1 MNSFEDKN
9 LKRIADALE
18 RLIPSPINLKNL
30 NSSNLFVWKTNPDQ
44 LINLENNNLLTLEML
59 IGINHNK
66 KVLYN
71 NTLQFAKGF
80 SANNVLLWGA
90 RGTGKSSLVK
100 LIHNKISSDY
110 NSLKLIQVK
119 KEDIPSLDRLLS
131 LLQQTQNNYNFII
144 YCDDLSFSDEN
155 DDFKI
160 LKVLLDGGLI
170 EKPRNVIFYC
180 TSNRK
185 HLIPRDM
192 SENVYSSISP
202 TEAVEEKVSLSDRF
216 GLILGFYPFSQDQFI
231 EMIINY
237 KNNYKIPISDEETIK
252 EAIEWQQTRGA
263 RSGRVAWQ
271 FILFLA
277 GKYEVNL

>member
-9 LKRIADALE
+9 LKRIADAIE

-30 NSSNLFVWKTNPDQ
+30 SSSNLFVLKTNPDQ

-119 KEDIPSLDRLLS
+119 KEDISL
-131 LLQQTQNNYNFII
+131 
-144 YCDDLSFSDEN
+144 
-155 DDFKI
+155 
-160 LKVLLDGGLI
+160 
-170 EKPRNVIFYC
+170 
-180 TSNRK
+180 
-185 HLIPRDM
+185 
-192 SENVYSSISP
+192 
-202 TEAVEEKVSLSDRF
+202 
-216 GLILGFYPFSQDQFI
+216 
-231 EMIINY
+231 
-237 KNNYKIPISDEETIK
+237 
-252 EAIEWQQTRGA
+252 
-263 RSGRVAWQ
+263 
-271 FILFLA
+271 
-277 GKYEVNL
+277 NL

>member
-9 LKRIADALE
+9 LKRIADALD
-18 RLIPSPINLKNL
+18 RLIPSPINLQNL

-44 LINLENNNLLTLEML
+44 LIDLENSSLLTLEML

-119 KEDIPSLDRLLS
+119 KEDISSLDRLLS
-131 LLQQTQNNYNFII
+131 ILKQIQNNLNFII

-192 SENVYSSISP
+192 SENVSSSISP
-202 TEAVEEKVSLSDRF
+202 TQELDEKVSLSDRF

-237 KNNYKIPISDEETIK
+237 KNNYKIPISDDETIK

>member
-1 MNSFEDKN
+1 MNSFENKN
-9 LKRIADALE
+9 LKRIADALD
-18 RLIPSPINLKNL
+18 RFIPPPINLKNL
-30 NSSNLFVWKTNPDQ
+30 NGSNLFVWKTNPDQ
-44 LINLENNNLLTLEML
+44 LIHLENSNLLTLEML
-59 IGINHNK
+59 IGINYNK
-66 KVLYN
+66 EILYN

-90 RGTGKSSLVK
+90 RGAGKSSLVK

-110 NSLKLIQVK
+110 SSLKLIQVK
-119 KEDIPSLDRLLS
+119 KEDISSLDRLLS
-131 LLQQTQNNYNFII
+131 LLKQTQDNYNFII

-192 SENVYSSISP
+192 SENISSSISP
-202 TEAVEEKVSLSDRF
+202 TESVEEKVSLSDRF

-252 EAIEWQQTRGA
+252 GAIEWQQTRGA

-277 GKYEVNL
+277 GKYEINL

>member
-9 LKRIADALE
+9 LKRIADALD
-18 RLIPSPINLKNL
+18 RLIPSPINLQNL
-30 NSSNLFVWKTNPDQ
+30 NSSNLFLWKTNPDQ
-44 LINLENNNLLTLEML
+44 LIDLENSTLLTLEML

-119 KEDIPSLDRLLS
+119 KEDISSLDRLLS
-131 LLQQTQNNYNFII
+131 ILKQIQNNLNFII

-192 SENVYSSISP
+192 SENVSSSISP
-202 TEAVEEKVSLSDRF
+202 TQEVEEKVSLSDRF

-237 KNNYKIPISDEETIK
+237 KNNYKIPISDDETIK

>member
-30 NSSNLFVWKTNPDQ
+30 SSSNLFVWKTNPDQ

-59 IGINHNK
+59 IGINNNK
-66 KVLYN
+66 KILYN

-80 SANNVLLWGA
+80 PANNVLLWGA

-131 LLQQTQNNYNFII
+131 LLQQTQDNYNFII

-192 SENVYSSISP
+192 SENLYSSISP

-277 GKYEVNL
+277 GKYEINL

>member
-9 LKRIADALE
+9 LKRIADALD
-18 RLIPSPINLKNL
+18 RLIPSPINLQNL

-44 LINLENNNLLTLEML
+44 LMDLENSSLLTLEML

-119 KEDIPSLDRLLS
+119 KEDISSLDRLLS
-131 LLQQTQNNYNFII
+131 ILKQTQNNLNFII

-192 SENVYSSISP
+192 SENVSSSISP
-202 TEAVEEKVSLSDRF
+202 TQEVEEKVSLSDRF

-237 KNNYKIPISDEETIK
+237 KNNYKIPISDDETIK

>member
-9 LKRIADALE
+9 LKRIADALD
-18 RLIPSPINLKNL
+18 RLIPSPINLQNL
-30 NSSNLFVWKTNPDQ
+30 NSSNLFLWKTNPDQ
-44 LINLENNNLLTLEML
+44 LIDLENSTLLTLEML

-119 KEDIPSLDRLLS
+119 KEDISSLDRLLS
-131 LLQQTQNNYNFII
+131 ILKQIQNNLNFII

-185 HLIPRDM
+185 HLIPRNM
-192 SENVYSSISP
+192 SENVSSSISP
-202 TEAVEEKVSLSDRF
+202 TQEVEEKVSLSDRF

-237 KNNYKIPISDEETIK
+237 KNNYKIPISDDETIK

>member
-1 MNSFEDKN
+1 MDSFENKN
-9 LKRIADALE
+9 LKRIADALD
-18 RLIPSPINLKNL
+18 RLIPSPINFQNF
-30 NSSNLFVWKTNPDQ
+30 NSSTLFVWKTNPDQ
-44 LINLENNNLLTLEML
+44 LIHIENSNLLTLEML
-59 IGINHNK
+59 IGINHNREL
-66 KVLYN
+66 LYN

-119 KEDIPSLDRLLS
+119 KEDISTLDRLLS
-131 LLQQTQNNYNFII
+131 LLKKTKDNYNFII

-155 DDFKI
+155 YDFKI

-192 SENVYSSISP
+192 SENVSSSISP
-202 TEAVEEKVSLSDRF
+202 TESVEEKVSLSDRF

-237 KNNYKIPISDEETIK
+237 KNNFNIPISDEETIK

-271 FILFLA
+271 FILFLV
-277 GKYEVNL
+277 GKYEINL

>member
-1 MNSFEDKN
+1 MNSFENKN
-9 LKRIADALE
+9 LKRIADALD
-18 RLIPSPINLKNL
+18 RFIPPPINLKNL
-30 NSSNLFVWKTNPDQ
+30 NGSNLFVWKTNPDQ
-44 LINLENNNLLTLEML
+44 LIHLENSNLLTLEML
-59 IGINHNK
+59 IGINYNK
-66 KVLYN
+66 EILYN

-90 RGTGKSSLVK
+90 RGAGKSSLVK

-119 KEDIPSLDRLLS
+119 KEDISSLDRLLS
-131 LLQQTQNNYNFII
+131 LLKQTQDNYNFII

-192 SENVYSSISP
+192 SENISSSISP
-202 TEAVEEKVSLSDRF
+202 TESVEEKVSLSDRF

-252 EAIEWQQTRGA
+252 GAIEWQQTRGA

-277 GKYEVNL
+277 GKYEINL

>member
-18 RLIPSPINLKNL
+18 RLIPSPINLQNL

-59 IGINHNK
+59 IGIDNNK
-66 KVLYN
+66 KILYN

-80 SANNVLLWGA
+80 PANNVLLWGA

-119 KEDIPSLDRLLS
+119 KENIPSLDRLLF
-131 LLQQTQNNYNFII
+131 LLQQTQDNYNFII

-192 SENVYSSISP
+192 SENLYSSISP

-277 GKYEVNL
+277 GKYEINL

>member
-18 RLIPSPINLKNL
+18 RLIPSPTNLQNL

-119 KEDIPSLDRLLS
+119 KEDISSLDRLLS
-131 LLQQTQNNYNFII
+131 ILKQTQNNLNFII

-155 DDFKI
+155 ADFKI

-192 SENVYSSISP
+192 SENVSSSISP
-202 TEAVEEKVSLSDRF
+202 TQELEEKVSLSDRF

-237 KNNYKIPISDEETIK
+237 KNNYKIPISDDETIK

-277 GKYEVNL
+277 GKFEVNL

>member
-9 LKRIADALE
+9 LKRIADALD
-18 RLIPSPINLKNL
+18 RLIPSPINLQNL

-44 LINLENNNLLTLEML
+44 LIDLENSSLLTLEML

-119 KEDIPSLDRLLS
+119 KEDISSLDRLLS

-192 SENVYSSISP
+192 SENVSSSISP

-237 KNNYKIPISDEETIK
+237 KNNYKIPISDDETIK

>member
-9 LKRIADALE
+9 LKRIADALD
-18 RLIPSPINLKNL
+18 RLIPSPINLQNL
-30 NSSNLFVWKTNPDQ
+30 NSSNLFLWKTNPDQ
-44 LINLENNNLLTLEML
+44 LIDLENSTLLTLEML

-119 KEDIPSLDRLLS
+119 KEDISSLDRLLS
-131 LLQQTQNNYNFII
+131 ILKQTQNNLNFII

-192 SENVYSSISP
+192 SENVPSSISP
-202 TEAVEEKVSLSDRF
+202 NQEVEEKVSLSDRF

-237 KNNYKIPISDEETIK
+237 KNNYKIPISDDETIK

-277 GKYEVNL
+277 GKFEVNL

>member
-9 LKRIADALE
+9 LKRIADALD
-18 RLIPSPINLKNL
+18 RLIPSPINLQNL
-30 NSSNLFVWKTNPDQ
+30 NSSNLFIWKTNPDQ
-44 LINLENNNLLTLEML
+44 LIGLENSSLLTLEML

-119 KEDIPSLDRLLS
+119 KEDISSLDRLLS
-131 LLQQTQNNYNFII
+131 ILKQIQNNLNFII

-192 SENVYSSISP
+192 SENVSSSISP
-202 TEAVEEKVSLSDRF
+202 TQEVEEKVSLSDRF

-237 KNNYKIPISDEETIK
+237 KNNYKIPISDDETIK

-277 GKYEVNL
+277 GKFEVNL

>member
-9 LKRIADALE
+9 LKRIADALD

-44 LINLENNNLLTLEML
+44 LIDLENSSLLTLEML
-59 IGINHNK
+59 IGIDHNK

-119 KEDIPSLDRLLS
+119 KEDISSLDRLLS
-131 LLQQTQNNYNFII
+131 ILKQTQDNLNFII
-144 YCDDLSFSDEN
+144 FCDDLSFSDEN

-185 HLIPRDM
+185 HLIPRNM
-192 SENVYSSISP
+192 SENVSSSISP
-202 TEAVEEKVSLSDRF
+202 TQEVEEKVSLSDRF

-237 KNNYKIPISDEETIK
+237 KNNYKIPISDDETIK

>member
-9 LKRIADALE
+9 LKRIADALD
-18 RLIPSPINLKNL
+18 RLIPIPINLQNL
-30 NSSNLFVWKTNPDQ
+30 NSSNLFIWKTNPDQ
-44 LINLENNNLLTLEML
+44 LIDLENSSLLTLEML

-119 KEDIPSLDRLLS
+119 KEDISSLDRLLS
-131 LLQQTQNNYNFII
+131 ILKQTQNNLNFII

-277 GKYEVNL
+277 GKYEINL

>member
-18 RLIPSPINLKNL
+18 RLIPPPINLQNL

-44 LINLENNNLLTLEML
+44 LIFIENSNLLTLEML

-66 KVLYN
+66 KTLYN
-71 NTLQFAKGF
+71 NTLKFARGF
-80 SANNVLLWGA
+80 PANNVLLWGA

-119 KEDIPSLDRLLS
+119 KEDISTLDRLLS
-131 LLQQTQNNYNFII
+131 LLKQTQDNYNFII

-192 SENVYSSISP
+192 SENVSSSISP

-231 EMIINY
+231 EIIINY
-237 KNNYKIPISDEETIK
+237 KDNYKIPISNEETIK

-277 GKYEVNL
+277 GKYEINL

>member
-30 NSSNLFVWKTNPDQ
+30 SSSNLFVWKTNPDQ

-59 IGINHNK
+59 IGINNNK
-66 KVLYN
+66 KILYN

-80 SANNVLLWGA
+80 PANNVLLWGA

-119 KEDIPSLDRLLS
+119 KENIPSLDRLLS
-131 LLQQTQNNYNFII
+131 LLQQTQDNYNFII

-155 DDFKI
+155 YDFKI

-192 SENVYSSISP
+192 SENVSSSISP

>member
-1 MNSFEDKN
+1 MNSFENKN
-9 LKRIADALE
+9 LKRIADALD
-18 RLIPSPINLKNL
+18 RLMPPPINLKNL
-30 NSSNLFVWKTNPDQ
+30 NGSNLFVWKTNPDQ
-44 LINLENNNLLTLEML
+44 LIHLENSNLLTLEML
-59 IGINHNK
+59 IGINYNK
-66 KVLYN
+66 EILYN

-90 RGTGKSSLVK
+90 RGAGKSSLVK

-119 KEDIPSLDRLLS
+119 KEDISSLDRLLS
-131 LLQQTQNNYNFII
+131 LLKQTQDNYNFII

-192 SENVYSSISP
+192 SENISSSISP
-202 TEAVEEKVSLSDRF
+202 TESVEEKVSLSDRF

-252 EAIEWQQTRGA
+252 GAIEWQQTRGA

-277 GKYEVNL
+277 GKYEINL

>member
-9 LKRIADALE
+9 LKRIADALD
-18 RLIPSPINLKNL
+18 RLIPPPINLQNL

-44 LINLENNNLLTLEML
+44 LIDLENSSLLTLEML

-119 KEDIPSLDRLLS
+119 KEDISSLDRLLS
-131 LLQQTQNNYNFII
+131 ILKQTQNNLNFII

-192 SENVYSSISP
+192 SENVSSSISP
-202 TEAVEEKVSLSDRF
+202 TQEVEEKVSLSDRF

-237 KNNYKIPISDEETIK
+237 KNNYKIPISDDETIK

>member
-1 MNSFEDKN
+1 MNSFENKN

-18 RLIPSPINLKNL
+18 RLIPPPINLKNL
-30 NSSNLFVWKTNPDQ
+30 NGSNLFVWKTNPDQ
-44 LINLENNNLLTLEML
+44 LIHLENSNLLTLEML

-66 KVLYN
+66 EILYN

-90 RGTGKSSLVK
+90 RGAGKSSLVK

-119 KEDIPSLDRLLS
+119 KEDISSLDRLLS
-131 LLQQTQNNYNFII
+131 LLKQTQDNYNFII

-192 SENVYSSISP
+192 SENISSSISP
-202 TEAVEEKVSLSDRF
+202 TESVEEKVSLSDRF

-237 KNNYKIPISDEETIK
+237 KNNYKIPISDEETITG
-252 EAIEWQQTRGA
+252 AIEWQQTRGA

-277 GKYEVNL
+277 GKYEINL

>member
-9 LKRIADALE
+9 LKRIADALD
-18 RLIPSPINLKNL
+18 RLIPPPINLQNL
-30 NSSNLFVWKTNPDQ
+30 NSSNLFIWKTNPDQ
-44 LINLENNNLLTLEML
+44 LIDLENSSLLTLEML

-119 KEDIPSLDRLLS
+119 KEDISSLDRLLS
-131 LLQQTQNNYNFII
+131 ILKQTQNNLNFII

-185 HLIPRDM
+185 HLIPRDI
-192 SENVYSSISP
+192 SENVSSSISP
-202 TEAVEEKVSLSDRF
+202 TQEVEEKVSLSDRF

-237 KNNYKIPISDEETIK
+237 KNNYKIPISDDETIK

-277 GKYEVNL
+277 GKFEVNL

>member
-1 MNSFEDKN
+1 MNSFEDNN
-9 LKRIADALE
+9 LKRIADALD
-18 RLIPSPINLKNL
+18 RLIPSPINLQNL
-30 NSSNLFVWKTNPDQ
+30 NSSNLFLWKTNPDQ
-44 LINLENNNLLTLEML
+44 LIDLENSSLLTLEML

-119 KEDIPSLDRLLS
+119 KEDISSLDRLLS
-131 LLQQTQNNYNFII
+131 ILKQIQNNLNFII

-160 LKVLLDGGLI
+160 LKVWLDGGLI

-192 SENVYSSISP
+192 SENVPSSISP
-202 TEAVEEKVSLSDRF
+202 NQEVEEKVSLSDRF

-237 KNNYKIPISDEETIK
+237 KNNYKIPISDDEIIK

>member
-1 MNSFEDKN
+1 MNSFENKN

-18 RLIPSPINLKNL
+18 RLIPPTINLKNL

-44 LINLENNNLLTLEML
+44 LIHLENSNLLTLEML
-59 IGINHNK
+59 IGINYNK
-66 KVLYN
+66 EILYN

-90 RGTGKSSLVK
+90 RGAGKSSLVK

-119 KEDIPSLDRLLS
+119 KEDISSLDRLLS
-131 LLQQTQNNYNFII
+131 LLKQTQDNYNFII

-192 SENVYSSISP
+192 SENISSSISP
-202 TEAVEEKVSLSDRF
+202 TESVEEKVSLSDRF

-252 EAIEWQQTRGA
+252 GAIEWQQTRGA

-277 GKYEVNL
+277 GKYEINL

>member
-18 RLIPSPINLKNL
+18 RLIPSPINLQNL
-30 NSSNLFVWKTNPDQ
+30 ISSNLFVWKTNPDQ

-59 IGINHNK
+59 IGIDNNK
-66 KVLYN
+66 KILYN

-80 SANNVLLWGA
+80 PANNVLLWGA

-131 LLQQTQNNYNFII
+131 LLQQTQDNYNFII

-192 SENVYSSISP
+192 SENLYSSISP

-277 GKYEVNL
+277 GKYEINL

>member
-9 LKRIADALE
+9 LKRIADALD
-18 RLIPSPINLKNL
+18 RLIPSPINLQNL
-30 NSSNLFVWKTNPDQ
+30 NSSNLFIWKTNPDQ
-44 LINLENNNLLTLEML
+44 LIDLDNSSLLTLEML

-119 KEDIPSLDRLLS
+119 KEDISSLDRLLS
-131 LLQQTQNNYNFII
+131 ILKQTQNNLNFII

-192 SENVYSSISP
+192 SENVSSSISP
-202 TEAVEEKVSLSDRF
+202 TQELDEKVSLSDRF

-237 KNNYKIPISDEETIK
+237 KNNYKIPISDDETIK

>member
-18 RLIPSPINLKNL
+18 RLIPSPINLHNL

-44 LINLENNNLLTLEML
+44 LINLENNNFLTLEML
-59 IGINHNK
+59 IGINNNK
-66 KVLYN
+66 KILYN

-80 SANNVLLWGA
+80 PANNVLLWGA

-119 KEDIPSLDRLLS
+119 KEDISSLDRLLS
-131 LLQQTQNNYNFII
+131 ILKQIQNNLNFII
-144 YCDDLSFSDEN
+144 YCDDLSFSNEN

-192 SENVYSSISP
+192 SENVSSSISP
-202 TEAVEEKVSLSDRF
+202 TQEVEEKVSLSDRF

-237 KNNYKIPISDEETIK
+237 KNNYKIPISDDETIK

>member
-9 LKRIADALE
+9 LKRIADALD

-30 NSSNLFVWKTNPDQ
+30 KSSNLFVWKTNPDQ
-44 LINLENNNLLTLEML
+44 LIDLENSSLLSLEML

-119 KEDIPSLDRLLS
+119 KEDISSLDRLLS
-131 LLQQTQNNYNFII
+131 ILKQTQDNLNFII
-144 YCDDLSFSDEN
+144 FCDDLSFSDEN

-192 SENVYSSISP
+192 SENVSSSISP
-202 TEAVEEKVSLSDRF
+202 TQEVEEKVSLSDRF
-216 GLILGFYPFSQDQFI
+216 GLILGFYPFSQDQFF

-237 KNNYKIPISDEETIK
+237 KNNYKIPISDDETIK

>member
-1 MNSFEDKN
+1 MNSFENKN

-18 RLIPSPINLKNL
+18 RLIPPTINLKNL

-44 LINLENNNLLTLEML
+44 LIHLENSNLLTLEML

-66 KVLYN
+66 KILYN

-90 RGTGKSSLVK
+90 RGAGKSSLVK

-119 KEDIPSLDRLLS
+119 KEDISSLDRLLS
-131 LLQQTQNNYNFII
+131 LLKQTQDNYNFII

-192 SENVYSSISP
+192 SENISSSISP
-202 TEAVEEKVSLSDRF
+202 TESVEEKVSLSDRF

-252 EAIEWQQTRGA
+252 GAIEWQQTRGA

-277 GKYEVNL
+277 GKYEINL

>member
-1 MNSFEDKN
+1 MNSFENKN

-18 RLIPSPINLKNL
+18 RLIPPTINLKNL

-44 LINLENNNLLTLEML
+44 LIHLEKSNLLTLEML

-66 KVLYN
+66 KILYN

-90 RGTGKSSLVK
+90 RGAGKSSLVK

-119 KEDIPSLDRLLS
+119 KEDISSLDRLLS
-131 LLQQTQNNYNFII
+131 LLKQTQDNYNFII

-192 SENVYSSISP
+192 SENISSSISP
-202 TEAVEEKVSLSDRF
+202 TESVEEKVSLSDRF

-252 EAIEWQQTRGA
+252 GAIEWQQTRGA

-277 GKYEVNL
+277 GKYEINL

>member
-1 MNSFEDKN
+1 MSI
-9 LKRIADALE
+9 LK
-18 RLIPSPINLKNL
+18 
-30 NSSNLFVWKTNPDQ
+30 
-44 LINLENNNLLTLEML
+44 
-59 IGINHNK
+59 
-66 KVLYN
+66 
-71 NTLQFAKGF
+71 
-80 SANNVLLWGA
+80 
-90 RGTGKSSLVK
+90 
-100 LIHNKISSDY
+100 
-110 NSLKLIQVK
+110 
-119 KEDIPSLDRLLS
+119 
-131 LLQQTQNNYNFII
+131 QTQKNFNFII
-144 YCDDLSFSDEN
+144 YCDNLSFSDEN

-192 SENVYSSISP
+192 SENVSSSISP
-202 TEAVEEKVSLSDRF
+202 TQELEEKVSLSDRF

>member
-9 LKRIADALE
+9 LKRIADALD

-44 LINLENNNLLTLEML
+44 LIDLENSSLLTLEML

-119 KEDIPSLDRLLS
+119 KEDISSLDRLLS
-131 LLQQTQNNYNFII
+131 ILKQTQNNLNFII

-192 SENVYSSISP
+192 SENVSSSISP
-202 TEAVEEKVSLSDRF
+202 TQEVEEKVSLSDRF

-237 KNNYKIPISDEETIK
+237 KNNYKIPISDDETIK

-277 GKYEVNL
+277 GKFEVNL